1 MTPLEWPTPL
11 CDCRERRAECEAG
24 DSEGWRIP
32 KRARVSVVL
41 VSNDE
46 TIDGIDRTG
55 VESHEHEVAS

>member
-11 CDCRERRAECEAG
+11 HEIGERRVECDTG

-32 KRARVSVVL
+32 KRVRVVVVL
-41 VSNDE
+41 ESNDE

-55 VESHEHEVAS
+55 VESHEHEYAF